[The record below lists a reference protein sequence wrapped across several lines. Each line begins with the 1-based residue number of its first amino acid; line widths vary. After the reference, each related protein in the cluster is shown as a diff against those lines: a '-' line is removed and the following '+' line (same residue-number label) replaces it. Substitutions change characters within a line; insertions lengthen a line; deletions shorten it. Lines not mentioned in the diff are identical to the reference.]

1 MKGIKVKIPFPEV
14 QIDYMEESDL
24 PAVMEI
30 EQSSFSSP
38 WDEASFREG
47 LRHGNHYVYF
57 FVTRYHQN
65 PIAFIN
71 FWVVED
77 EAHIANFA
85 VSPDYRNRGVGKY
98 LFAESL
104 AYIQKLGGDCVS
116 LEVRVSNIPAQ
127 HLYRQFGFRIVAIR
141 EKYYIDNREDA
152 YVFQLSNLGTI
163 GLCIERTYHTDSE
176 SKTCERE

>member
-1 MKGIKVKIPFPEV
+1 MQE
-14 QIDYMEESDL
+14 DDL

-30 EQSSFSSP
+30 ERNSFSCP
-38 WDEASFREG
+38 WEEASFREG
-47 LRHGNHYVYF
+47 LRHGNHHVYF
-57 FVTRYHQN
+57 LVTRHHQN

-71 FWVVED
+71 FWIVED
-77 EAHIANFA
+77 DAHIANFA

-104 AYIQKLGGDCVS
+104 AYIRKLGGDRVS

-141 EKYYIDNREDA
+141 EKYYVDNREDA
-152 YVFQLSNLGTI
+152 YVFQLSNLGKI
-163 GLCIERTYHTDSE
+163 DLRVDLVHHTNSQ
-176 SKTCERE
+176 SKVC

>member
-1 MKGIKVKIPFPEV
+1 MECQRLKIIKVKPPSVEI
-14 QIDYMEESDL
+14 QIDYMQEGDL

-30 EQSSFSSP
+30 EQSSFSCP

-47 LRHGNHYVYF
+47 LKQRNRHVHF
-57 FVTRYHQN
+57 LVTRHRQN

-85 VSPDYRNRGVGKY
+85 VSPDYRNQGVGKY
-98 LFAESL
+98 LFATSL
-104 AYIQKLGGDCVS
+104 AHIRKLGGDRVF

-127 HLYRQFGFRIVAIR
+127 NLYRRFGFRILSIR
-141 EKYYIDNREDA
+141 KKYYIDNGEDA
-152 YVFQLSNLGTI
+152 YIFQLSNLG
-163 GLCIERTYHTDSE
+163 GFDLCIDHARGE
-176 SKTCERE
+176 